1 MLRFILRRLLLMVP
15 TLVAVSI
22 IAFTIIQLPPGDFL
36 TSYIASL
43 GETGEVASEAELAAL
58 KTAYGLDKPVHIQY
72 LMWMGGVLTGDFGR
86 SMLWSR
92 PVADILL
99 ERLPY
104 SMMISVTAIF
114 IVWTFGVVI
123 GTYSATHQY
132 SVGDYVAT
140 FVGFIGISIPPFLI
154 ALVALWLIF
163 QYTGQAAIGLF
174 SSEYQLAPWSPAK
187 VWDLISHLWVPA
199 LMVGAAGTA
208 SLIRTIRA
216 NLLDELGKPYVM
228 VARAKG
234 LTRRH
239 VLFRYPFR
247 IAINPAIST
256 VGYMLPLLV
265 SGELLVSMVLGLPT
279 ISPVFVESL
288 LTQDMYLAGSVV
300 LILSFLTIVGTL
312 ISDILLAW
320 VDPRV
325 RQAM

>member
-1 MLRFILRRLLLMVP
+1 MVP

-43 GETGEVASEAELAAL
+43 GETGEMASEAELAAL
-58 KTAYGLDKPVHIQY
+58 KAAYGLDQPVHIQY

-104 SMMISVTAIF
+104 SMMISVTAIL

-174 SSEYQLAPWSPAK
+174 SSEYQLAPWSLAK
-187 VWDLISHLWVPA
+187 VWDLIGHLWVPA

>member
-43 GETGEVASEAELAAL
+43 GETGEMASEAELAAL
-58 KTAYGLDKPVHIQY
+58 KAAYGLDQPVHIQY

-104 SMMISVTAIF
+104 SMMISVTAIL

-174 SSEYQLAPWSPAK
+174 SSEYQLAPWSLAK
-187 VWDLISHLWVPA
+187 VWDLIGHLWVPA

>member
-1 MLRFILRRLLLMVP
+1 MLRFALRRIAMMIP

-22 IAFTIIQLPPGDFL
+22 IAFVIIQLPPGDFL

-43 GETGEVASEAELAAL
+43 GETGEMASEQELAAL
-58 KTAYGLDKPVHIQY
+58 KSAYGLDQPVAIQY
-72 LMWMGGVLTGDFGR
+72 LKWMGGVLTGDFGR
-86 SMLWSR
+86 SMLWNR
-92 PVADILL
+92 PVADLLL

-104 SMMISVTAIF
+104 SMMISMSS
-114 IVWTFGVVI
+114 IVIIWVIGVVV

-132 SVGDYVAT
+132 SAGDYAAT
-140 FVGFIGISIPPFLI
+140 FLGFFGISVPPFLL
-154 ALVALWLIF
+154 ALITLWLIF

-174 SSEYQLAPWSPAK
+174 SPEYQLAPWSIGR
-187 VWDLISHLWVPA
+187 VWDLLGHLWVPA
-199 LMVGAAGTA
+199 LIVGLAGTA
-208 SLIRTIRA
+208 SLIRTLRA

-234 LTRRH
+234 LSNRK

-247 IAINPAIST
+247 IAINPAVST

-300 LILSFLTIVGTL
+300 MILSFLTIVGTL

-325 RQAM
+325 REAM

>member
-1 MLRFILRRLLLMVP
+1 VLRFIFRRVLLMVP

-43 GETGEVASEAELAAL
+43 GETGEMATEAELAAL
-58 KTAYGLDKPVHIQY
+58 KAAYGLDKPVHIQY
-72 LMWMGGVLTGDFGR
+72 LKWMGGVLTGDFGR

-104 SMMISVTAIF
+104 SMMISVTAIL

-174 SSEYQLAPWSPAK
+174 SSEYQLAPWSLAK

-234 LTRRH
+234 LARRH

-325 RQAM
+325 RRAM